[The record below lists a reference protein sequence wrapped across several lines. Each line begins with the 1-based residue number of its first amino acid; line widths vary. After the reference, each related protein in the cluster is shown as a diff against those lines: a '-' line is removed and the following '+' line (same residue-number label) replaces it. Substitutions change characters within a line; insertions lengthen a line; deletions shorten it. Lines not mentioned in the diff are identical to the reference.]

1 MIYRYPN
8 LILCRC
14 QNMVDI
20 LHRLLNIFL
29 TVHNLFQVFIGLC
42 RRNTINY
49 NLFIFNFR
57 CNVGVMLLCDVV
69 VDGIEL
75 DWTIHVP
82 LMLHILFLGLDHT
95 RPLVYQHCKQLLL
108 NLLIVL
114 AQHNDH
120 LTVAH
125 LLLNS
130 KTNQLELGLTTPTL
144 PVLKHNFTG

>member
-1 MIYRYPN
+1 MYS
-8 LILCRC
+8 
-14 QNMVDI
+14 
-20 LHRLLNIFL
+20 
-29 TVHNLFQVFIGLC
+29 
-42 RRNTINY
+42 INP
-49 NLFIFNFR
+49 FR

-95 RPLVYQHCKQLLL
+95 RSLVYQHCKQLLL

-125 LLLNS
+125 ILLNA
-130 KTNQLELGLTTPTL
+130 KTMQMDLGLSPPTL
-144 PVLKHNFTG
+144 PVISHVYTGLYSLECLLLMV

>member
-1 MIYRYPN
+1 
-8 LILCRC
+8 
-14 QNMVDI
+14 
-20 LHRLLNIFL
+20 
-29 TVHNLFQVFIGLC
+29 
-42 RRNTINY
+42 
-49 NLFIFNFR
+49 
-57 CNVGVMLLCDVV
+57 MLLCDVV

-95 RPLVYQHCKQLLL
+95 RSLVYQHCKQLLL

-125 LLLNS
+125 ILLNA
-130 KTNQLELGLTTPTL
+130 KTMQMDLGLSPPTL
-144 PVLKHNFTG
+144 PVISHVYTGLYSLECLLLMV